1 MSAADATADALPSAV
16 ARPSAAAKPVRRRR
30 GGSPAGGITSPKR
43 GSAALASYLVI
54 LVLFLAF
61 LLPFTWLLLS
71 SVETGAGLSASP
83 TWHFTLANFKA
94 ILNVQTVYQPMLNSL
109 ILSGGTALLTVI
121 CSALAAYPLSRFHMR
136 FGRSFLLTILFATG
150 LPITAVMVPVYSLYA
165 HFNLVDSEPATVL
178 FMTASSLPFAIWMT
192 KNFMDGVPVS
202 LEEAAWTDGANWFQ
216 SLWRIV
222 LPLMAPG
229 IAVVFIFTF
238 VTQWGNFFVPFILL
252 LTPDK
257 QPASVTIYTFFS
269 QYGEVAYGQL
279 AAFSIIYTA
288 PVVLMYGV
296 LSKFLGGAFNMTG
309 AVKG

>member
-1 MSAADATADALPSAV
+1 MRTE
-16 ARPSAAAKPVRRRR
+16 RRR
-30 GGSPAGGITSPKR
+30 GGRRGAASGITSPKK
-43 GSAALASYLVI
+43 GPAALASYAVI

-61 LLPFTWLLLS
+61 LLPFAWLIVS
-71 SVETGAGLSASP
+71 SIETGSGLNASP
-83 TWHFTLANFKA
+83 TWRFTLANFKA
-94 ILNVQTVYQPMLNSL
+94 IMNVATVYQPMLNSL
-109 ILSGGTALLTVI
+109 ILSAGTAALTVI

-136 FGRSFLLTILFATG
+136 FGRSFLYTILFATG

-165 HFNLVDSEPATVL
+165 RFNLVDSEPATVL

-202 LEEAAWTDGANWFQ
+202 LEEAAWTDGANWLQ
-216 SLWRIV
+216 SLWSIV

-229 IAVVFIFTF
+229 IVVVFIFTF
-238 VTQWGNFFVPFILL
+238 VMQWGNFFVPFILL

-288 PVVLMYGV
+288 PVIALYGV
-296 LSKFLGGAFNMTG
+296 LTRFLGGAFNLTG

>member
-1 MSAADATADALPSAV
+1 VSELASEQSGTALT
-16 ARPSAAAKPVRRRR
+16 RMRTERRR
-30 GGSPAGGITSPKR
+30 GGRRGAASGITSPKK
-43 GSAALASYLVI
+43 GPAALASYAVI

-61 LLPFTWLLLS
+61 LLPFAWLIVS
-71 SVETGAGLSASP
+71 SIETGSGLNASP
-83 TWHFTLANFKA
+83 TWRFTLANFKA
-94 ILNVQTVYQPMLNSL
+94 IMNVATVYQPMLNSL
-109 ILSGGTALLTVI
+109 ILSAGTAALTVI

-136 FGRSFLLTILFATG
+136 FGRSFLYTILFATG

-165 HFNLVDSEPATVL
+165 RFNLVDSEPATVL

-202 LEEAAWTDGANWFQ
+202 LEEAAWTDGANWLQ
-216 SLWRIV
+216 SLWSIV

-229 IAVVFIFTF
+229 IVVVFIFTF
-238 VTQWGNFFVPFILL
+238 VMQWGNFFVPFILL

-288 PVVLMYGV
+288 PVIALYGV
-296 LSKFLGGAFNMTG
+296 LTRFLGGAFNLTG

>member
-1 MSAADATADALPSAV
+1 MSADALPT
-16 ARPSAAAKPVRRRR
+16 RSAAATAALPRARTRRR

-43 GSAALASYLVI
+43 GPAALVSYLVI
-54 LVLFLAF
+54 LVLFLVF
-61 LLPFTWLLLS
+61 LLPFAWLLLS
-71 SVETGAGLSASP
+71 SVETGAGLNANP

-94 ILNVQTVYQPMLNSL
+94 ILNVQTVYQPMVNSL

-121 CSALAAYPLSRFHMR
+121 CSALAAYPLSRFHLR
-136 FGRSFLLTILFATG
+136 FGRSFLYTILFATG
-150 LPITAVMVPVYSLYA
+150 LPITAVMVPVYSLFARY
-165 HFNLVDSEPATVL
+165 NLVDSEPATVL

-216 SLWRIV
+216 SLWRVV

-229 IAVVFIFTF
+229 IVVVFIFTF
-238 VTQWGNFFVPFILL
+238 VMQWGNFFVPFILL
-252 LTPDK
+252 LTPEK

-269 QYGEVAYGQL
+269 QYGQVAYGQL

-288 PVVLMYGV
+288 PVVLLYGV
-296 LSKFLGGAFNMTG
+296 LSKFLGGAFNLTG

>member
-1 MSAADATADALPSAV
+1 MSTADAV
-16 ARPSAAAKPVRRRR
+16 ATRPRERAAAPAHARRRR
-30 GGSPAGGITSPKR
+30 GRNPAGGITSPRR
-43 GSAALASYLVI
+43 GPAALVSYLVI
-54 LVLFLAF
+54 LLLFVAFLA
-61 LLPFTWLLLS
+61 PFAWLILA
-71 SVETGAGLSASP
+71 SVEQGSGLSATP
-83 TWHFTLANFKA
+83 TWHFSLANFRA
-94 ILNVQTVYQPMLNSL
+94 VLNVSTVYQPMLNSL
-109 ILSGGTALLTVI
+109 ILSGGTALLTVL
-121 CSALAAYPLSRFHMR
+121 CSALAAYPLSRFHLR

-165 HFNLVDSEPATVL
+165 RFNLVDSEPATVL

-192 KNFMDGVPVS
+192 KNFMDGVPIS
-202 LEEAAWTDGANWFQ
+202 LEEAAWTDGANWLQ

-229 IAVVFIFTF
+229 VAVVFIFTF
-238 VTQWGNFFVPFILL
+238 VAQWGNFFVPFILL

-269 QYGEVAYGQL
+269 QYGQVAYGQL

-288 PVVLMYGV
+288 PVVLLYGV
-296 LSKFLGGAFNMTG
+296 LSKFLGGAFNFTG

>member
-1 MSAADATADALPSAV
+1 MTADALAGRPSTAAPRSAV
-16 ARPSAAAKPVRRRR
+16 RTHRRR
-30 GGSPAGGITSPKR
+30 GSHPAGGITSPKR
-43 GSAALASYLVI
+43 GPAALVSYLVI
-54 LVLFLAF
+54 LLLFLLFLA
-61 LLPFTWLLLS
+61 PFGWLILS
-71 SVETGAGLSASP
+71 SVEQGAGLSASP
-83 TWHFTLANFKA
+83 TWHFSLANFRA
-94 ILNVQTVYQPMLNSL
+94 ILNVSTVYQPMLNSL
-109 ILSGGTALLTVI
+109 ILSGSTALLTVVFA
-121 CSALAAYPLSRFHMR
+121 ALAAYPLSRFRLR

-150 LPITAVMVPVYSLYA
+150 LPITAVMVPVYSLFA
-165 HFNLVDSEPATVL
+165 RFNLVDSEPATVL

-222 LPLMAPG
+222 LPLMTPG
-229 IAVVFIFTF
+229 IVVVFIFTF

-269 QYGEVAYGQL
+269 QYGQVAYGQL

-288 PVVLMYGV
+288 PVILLYGV
-296 LSKFLGGAFNMTG
+296 LSKFLGGAFNFTG